1 MQSNPVTDRRES
13 SSGKTITMPND
24 HDVMTLEEAAAF
36 FRCDPATVK
45 RRAKVLNMPHKRI
58 GSLWRF
64 YRPSLVAW
72 MQESDGDRE
81 NNKAA

>member
-1 MQSNPVTDRRES
+1 MQSNPVTDRREPA
-13 SSGKTITMPND
+13 SGTTITMPYD
-24 HDVMTLEEAAAF
+24 QDVMTLEEAAAF

-45 RRAKVLNMPHKRI
+45 PRDKVLRMPHKRI

-72 MQESDGDRE
+72 MQESSE
-81 NNKAA
+81 NDKAA